1 MEITM
6 ATGEEPTIA
15 TPQFAD
21 GTIPPRRF
29 DPILQG
35 DTIEAE
41 TLSNHIASQKRTA
54 KQSWTDN
61 INNSVAAK
69 MIRNIGQRV
78 DPEEDIFTQIGQGI
92 VAATGQAGKW
102 GTPDW
107 DKSKEIDKLTADMP
121 REYWDDIMAQ
131 DTLIGAQ
138 ITRKNIEDEL
148 RRYQRMGLDKG
159 SVAAMGFLGSFL
171 DIDAPLVLA
180 SGGLIGAAKVS
191 GKAAY
196 AARRLGLRSS
206 TALRVG
212 GATAGLSGGA
222 QVGALLGAGE
232 ALNSDVST
240 WVDGVAVALT
250 SAVMGAGIGAIAPEA
265 MLPLKSLRENTI
277 KGIAAGD
284 EFYHADSMVK
294 LTDEV
299 PASRVMPQVGNTDAP
314 ATSQVGE
321 PTAAGEVLDDGAE
334 VPAYFGPQG
343 RDLSA
348 AAGPTQSVFP
358 ALKDPV
364 RPMSDAT
371 KKHIQSA
378 RDYLFH
384 TDFDVKIRTALDD
397 AWVRLST
404 SRIFQI
410 GTGDVTQLWKSKSS
424 VANRLAATIFEIPG
438 GQVRG
443 EVANAAML
451 TDMYTKRVMRH
462 VQDVP
467 KIMHEWAGK
476 NGKHLFIVPGTSKRV
491 GVNREGQRIFMREV
505 MLDMNNASMGR
516 PRSQDPHVRTA
527 ADQYGAAGKEA
538 VAVMQGRANEIPL
551 EGSQILKLDDHF
563 MPYRAN
569 GAKLAKLLQDGTIT
583 KKDMVNA
590 YRDSYMSAGTF
601 TDKDLATTVAKA
613 YVDRFLARG
622 TQLDDQMIGLFSQ
635 DGREFLQQA
644 LRASKVSQKAID
656 GIMRKFDGDMTER
669 GKLSTLKNRNDLDLD
684 TPLGNTGLKIVDI
697 MDGDFDAVYS
707 RYTRQIAGNSALA
720 RHGITSRAMRN
731 EMIEAMQAE
740 QRALGETPIDPQLV
754 EAMLSEFDGG
764 PQIGYDSISGQN
776 KGIGAMADLKSF
788 TSLALLSLNGLT
800 QIAETGL
807 QIVAVGAKNWYGRGP
822 GRMFNAQ
829 LKRGN
834 KAALDEV
841 AYLMGNIGQDH
852 HALRLHLNLDE
863 AYEYSVGDSVVKN
876 MAQRGREMLNTANM
890 VQGYTS
896 LMNHVRQYQQEIA
909 ALGMMDKVARLIKD
923 GRMDMFEANGRINRD
938 LALTDEHYMKIKDL
952 IDNGTIVFKTEK
964 TLLGDMTYVDRL
976 NLHQWDQ
983 TLAQD
988 FAAALNRSVNQQVQ
1002 RAMAGESSR
1011 WMHTTWG
1018 SAVTHLQTFPILS
1031 VQKQFFRNAL
1041 SRDGQAVITAL
1052 AAYGTAYLAMSL
1064 RDTVTGAERSD
1075 ADRAKMAFGYSSMTG
1090 WMPLYTDPLMS
1101 LLGMEDYRVNTFGP
1115 YARPMSVP
1123 MVDTFNNI
1131 YRAPGAIKDALAGE
1145 DDWTDRQALRAIPF
1159 FRLLEA
1165 AVNVGS
1171 FGQVEL
1177 IQAPKVRPQ

>member
-1 MEITM
+1 M
-6 ATGEEPTIA
+6 ATGEEPTVV

-35 DTIEAE
+35 DTIEAQ
-41 TLSNHIASQKRTA
+41 TLSSHLASKKRTA

-61 INNSVAAK
+61 INNSVVAK
-69 MIRNIGQRV
+69 VVRNIGQRV
-78 DPEEDIFTQIGQGI
+78 DPEADVFTQIGQGI

-102 GTPDW
+102 NEPDW
-107 DKSKEIDKLTADMP
+107 DKAAEIDALTKDVP
-121 REYWDDIMAQ
+121 REYWDDIMQQ
-131 DTLIGAQ
+131 DTLAGAH
-138 ITRKNIEDEL
+138 ITKKNIEDEL
-148 RRYQRMGLDKG
+148 RRYGRMGLDKG
-159 SVAAMGFLGSFL
+159 SVAAMGFIGSFL

-180 SGGLIGAAKVS
+180 SGGLVGGAKVS
-191 GKAAY
+191 GKLAY
-196 AARRLGLRSS
+196 AARRAGLREA

-212 GATAGLSGGA
+212 GLGAGFSGGA

-240 WVDGVAVALT
+240 WIDGVAVALT
-250 SAVMGAGIGAIAPEA
+250 SAVMGAGSGVIAPEA
-265 MLPLKSLRENTI
+265 MAPLKSLRENTI

-284 EFYHADSMVK
+284 DYYHAPSMANIS
-294 LTDEV
+294 DEV
-299 PASRVMPQVGNTDAP
+299 PASRVMPQVGEQP
-314 ATSQVGE
+314 AVATPE
-321 PTAAGEVLDDGAE
+321 AGEVLTDGVD
-334 VPAYFGPQG
+334 VPEYFGPQAK
-343 RDLSA
+343 DLSA
-348 AAGPTQSVFP
+348 KAGPTASVFP

-364 RPMSDAT
+364 RPMSDAS
-371 KKHIQSA
+371 KRHIQSS
-378 RDYLFH
+378 RDYLWH
-384 TDFDVKIRTALDD
+384 TDFDVKIKAALND
-397 AWVRLST
+397 ALVRLST
-404 SRIFQI
+404 SRIFQL

-424 VANRLAATIFEIPG
+424 VANRIAATIFEIPG

-451 TDMYTKRVMRH
+451 SDMYTKRAMRH
-462 VQDVP
+462 VQDIP
-467 KIMHEWAGK
+467 SIMHKWAAQ
-476 NGKHLFIVPGTSKRV
+476 NGKHLFIIPGTSKRV
-491 GVNREGQRIFMREV
+491 GVNREGQRVFMREV

-516 PRSQDPHVRTA
+516 PRSQDVHVRTA
-527 ADQYGAAGKEA
+527 ADQYGAGTREA
-538 VAVMQGRANEIPL
+538 IPIMQGRPGEIPL
-551 EGSQILKLDDHF
+551 EGSQILTPESHF

-569 GAKLAKLLQDGTIT
+569 GAKLAKLLQDGTLT
-583 KKDMVNA
+583 KKDLIAA
-590 YRDSYMSAGTF
+590 YRDSYLSAGTF

-684 TPLGNTGLKIVDI
+684 TPLGNTGLKIVDV
-697 MDGDFDAVYS
+697 MDGDFDAVYTK
-707 RYTRQIAGNSALA
+707 YIRQIAGNSALA
-720 RHGITSRAMRN
+720 RHGITSRAMRK
-731 EMIEAMQAE
+731 EMIEAMEAE
-740 QRALGETPIDPQLV
+740 QRALGETPIDPQMV
-754 EAMLSEFDGG
+754 DAMLSEFDGG

-807 QIVAVGAKNWYGRGP
+807 QVVAVGAKNWYGRGP
-822 GRMFNAQ
+822 GRMFSAQ
-829 LKRGN
+829 LKRSN

-863 AYEYSVGDSVVKN
+863 AYEYSVGDSVAKS
-876 MAQRGREMLNTANM
+876 MAARGREMLNTANM

-896 LMNHVRQYQQEIA
+896 LMNHVRQYQQEVA

-923 GRMDMFEANGRINRD
+923 GRMDMFEAGGRINRD
-938 LALTDEHYMKIKDL
+938 LALTDDHYAAIKQL

-964 TLLGDMTYVDRL
+964 TVLGDMTYVDRL
-976 NLHQWDQ
+976 NIHQWDQ

-1052 AAYGTAYLAMSL
+1052 AAYGTAYMAMSL
-1064 RDTVTGAERSD
+1064 RDLVTGAERSNE
-1075 ADRAKMAFGYSSMTG
+1075 DRAKMAFGYSSMTG
-1090 WMPLYTDPLMS
+1090 WMPLYSDPLMS
-1101 LLGMEDYRVNTFGP
+1101 LLGLEDYRVNTFGP

-1131 YRAPGAIKDALAGE
+1131 YRAPGAIKDALVGE
-1145 DDWTDRQALRAIPF
+1145 EDWTDRQALRAIPF
-1159 FRLLEA
+1159 FRLLES

-1171 FGQVEL
+1171 FGQLEL
-1177 IQAPKVRPQ
+1177 VQAPRVRPQ